1 MSEKSLNIL
10 NLDVEID
17 LDTLVSL
24 FFEDGSTIGRF
35 EHVPPAK
42 LPEHFRFLLNH
53 EGHMTITLEQHYDE
67 HVNVQVLETR
77 QDGNFYSRKILLDRK
92 SDSKVVQFGIVTL
105 DTRKLPPITFAE
117 IAKQETPLGQVLID
131 HHVHR
136 EVHLFNLYQIAAGP
150 ELAKHFGIA
159 EGDMV
164 AGRTAII
171 DCCGGP
177 AIGLLEIVI

>member
-1 MSEKSLNIL
+1 MSE
-10 NLDVEID
+10 NLINLESEIG

-24 FFEDGSTIGRF
+24 FFSDPSMVGDF
-35 EHVPPAK
+35 KLVQPAK

-53 EGHMTITLEQHYDE
+53 EGHMTVTLEQHYDE
-67 HVNVQVLETR
+67 HVNVQVLDTR
-77 QDGNFYSRKILLDRK
+77 HDKRFYSRKILLDRK
-92 SDSKVVQFGIVTL
+92 SDHKVVQFGIVTL

-117 IAKQETPLGQVLID
+117 IAKQETPLGRVLID

-136 EVHLFNLYQIAAGP
+136 EVHLFKLYQIAAGP

-159 EGDMV
+159 EGEMV

-177 AIGLLEIVI
+177 AIGLLEIVV